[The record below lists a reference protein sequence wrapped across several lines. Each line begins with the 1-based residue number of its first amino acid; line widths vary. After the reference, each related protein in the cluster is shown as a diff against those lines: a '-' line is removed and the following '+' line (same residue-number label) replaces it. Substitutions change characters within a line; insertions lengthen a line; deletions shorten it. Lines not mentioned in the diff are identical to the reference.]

1 MIKGKKIRRVK
12 LKDCLLGL
20 CLFSGITQLYAQEQL
35 KLTLDKA
42 IEIALSENPTIKVAD
57 KDIELKKVADQE
69 AWQNLLPEASITGT
83 STYTI
88 KAAQLKL
95 GSNTFKMGQDGANT
109 AAAALTVS
117 LPIFAPAVY
126 KTMKLTKV
134 DIELAKEKARSS
146 RLDMINQVTKAYY
159 SLMLSQ
165 DSYDV
170 LKKSYKQS
178 EDNFNV
184 VNAKYKQ
191 GTVSEYDKI
200 SAEVQMRSIKPNMIS
215 ASNAVILAKI
225 QLKVLM
231 GITANVDLV
240 VDDNL
245 SNYETAIY
253 ANQIQESPDNLANN
267 STIKQFNLNVS
278 LLQHNLSLAKTNFM
292 PTASLAYTYQ
302 YQSLYNNNLNFFKYD
317 WTPSSNIALSVVIP
331 LYKASNFT
339 KLKTA
344 KLNIA
349 EMKLNRTNTERQL
362 NMQVTSYKNN
372 MSASLEQV
380 SSNKE
385 SVAMAEKALMI
396 SSKRYDVGKGT
407 VLEMN
412 SSQVALTQAELTY
425 NQSIYDYL
433 SAKSDLDYV
442 LGNEDFRIK
451 PLNEVK

>member
-1 MIKGKKIRRVK
+1 VK
-12 LKDCLLGL
+12 LRDYFLGL
-20 CLFSGITQLYAQEQL
+20 CLLSGIPLLHAQEPL

-42 IEIALSENPTIKVAD
+42 IEIALSENPTVKVAD
-57 KDIELKKVADQE
+57 KNIELKKVADQE

-109 AAAALTVS
+109 AAAAFTVS
-117 LPIFAPAVY
+117 LPVFAPAVY
-126 KTMKLTKV
+126 KTMKLTKT

-159 SLMLSQ
+159 GLMLSQ
-165 DSYDV
+165 DSYEV

-184 VNAKYKQ
+184 VNAKYRQ

-215 ASNAVILAKI
+215 AGNAVVLAKI

-231 GITANVDLV
+231 GITANVDLM
-240 VDDNL
+240 VDDSL

-253 ANQIQESPDNLANN
+253 ANQMQEEQSNLTNN
-267 STIKQFNLNVS
+267 SMMRQLDLNAR

-292 PTASLAYTYQ
+292 PSANLAYTYQ

-317 WTPSSNIALSVVIP
+317 WSPSSNIAVSIVIP
-331 LYKASNFT
+331 LYRASSFT

-349 EMKLNRTNTERQL
+349 SLELNRLNTERQL
-362 NMQVTSYKNN
+362 NMQVTSYKDN
-372 MSASLEQV
+372 MAASLEQV

-396 SSKRYDVGKGT
+396 SSKRYEVGKGT
-407 VLEMN
+407 VLDMN

-433 SAKSDLDYV
+433 NAKSDLDYV
-442 LGNEDFRIK
+442 LGNEDFRIQ
-451 PLNEVK
+451 PVKENK